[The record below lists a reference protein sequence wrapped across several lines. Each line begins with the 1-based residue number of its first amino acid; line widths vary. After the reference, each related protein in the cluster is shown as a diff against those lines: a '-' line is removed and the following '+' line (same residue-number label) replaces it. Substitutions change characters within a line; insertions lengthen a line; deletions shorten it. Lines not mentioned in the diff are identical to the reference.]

1 MQKLQNVSDIL
12 IYVKVF
18 LKELPKEKNDYPLEL
33 NIDIR
38 CCEPHSGIDY
48 RGKNRTNI
56 LVWWSTQ
63 IQGTLLLGNAD
74 GERNRSVTSR

>member
-33 NIDIR
+33 NTDIR
-38 CCEPHSGIDY
+38 CCEPHSGISTAGKIALMRSNGAHKF
-48 RGKNRTNI
+48 RGP
-56 LVWWSTQ
+56 SC
-63 IQGTLLLGNAD
+63 
-74 GERNRSVTSR
+74 

>member
-33 NIDIR
+33 NTDIR
-38 CCEPHSGIDY
+38 CCEPHSGISTA
-48 RGKNRTNI
+48 GKQPFCDEQINCQAWNRHEGI
-56 LVWWSTQ
+56 LPWVKEDQ
-63 IQGTLLLGNAD
+63 L
-74 GERNRSVTSR
+74 

>member
-33 NIDIR
+33 NTDIR
-38 CCEPHSGIDY
+38 CCEPHSGIFTA
-48 RGKNRTNI
+48 GKI
-56 LVWWSTQ
+56 ALIS
-63 IQGTLLLGNAD
+63 
-74 GERNRSVTSR
+74 

>member
-33 NIDIR
+33 NTDIGPMSR
-38 CCEPHSGIDY
+38 F
-48 RGKNRTNI
+48 
-56 LVWWSTQ
+56 ST
-63 IQGTLLLGNAD
+63 
-74 GERNRSVTSR
+74 S